1 MNNARLISKYGE
13 RISLNGINTK
23 AYFEDSKKT
32 YYVSKN
38 AIYTS
43 FDIEVIHTKENVLLD
58 DVLVL
63 KNENFGVVEAKP
75 VYTGGSLSY
84 CETLCYKDDFD
95 KQITIK
101 NQSLSTQGCNLPNVS
116 INEPIIAN
124 ARLKT
129 VKPTDYLQFA
139 LQGAKV
145 PTHIFVL
152 KYIDGVSASDLI
164 EWGERNFEVLTIE
177 NINETNTL
185 LAINCIEVL

>member
-1 MNNARLISKYGE
+1 
-13 RISLNGINTK
+13 
-23 AYFEDSKKT
+23 
-32 YYVSKN
+32 
-38 AIYTS
+38 
-43 FDIEVIHTKENVLLD
+43 
-58 DVLVL
+58 
-63 KNENFGVVEAKP
+63 
-75 VYTGGSLSY
+75 
-84 CETLCYKDDFD
+84 
-95 KQITIK
+95 
-101 NQSLSTQGCNLPNVS
+101 LPNVS
-116 INEPIIAN
+116 TNEPITAN

-152 KYIDGVSASDLI
+152 KYIDGVNASDLI